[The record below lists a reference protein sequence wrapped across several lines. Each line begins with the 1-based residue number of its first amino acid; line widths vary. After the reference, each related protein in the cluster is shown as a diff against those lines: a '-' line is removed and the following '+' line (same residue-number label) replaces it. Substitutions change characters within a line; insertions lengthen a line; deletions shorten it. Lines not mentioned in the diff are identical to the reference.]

1 MVTVTVIM
9 LAIYMLHSAGFSTID
24 EDPAGI
30 PVVDKSDGI
39 HV

>member
-1 MVTVTVIM
+1 MVTVIM

-30 PVVDKSDGI
+30 PVIDKSDGI
-39 HV
+39 CV

>member
-1 MVTVTVIM
+1 MVTVIM
-9 LAIYMLHSAGFSTID
+9 LAIYMLHSAGYSRID

-39 HV
+39 RV

>member
-1 MVTVTVIM
+1 MVTVIM

-39 HV
+39 RVR

>member
-1 MVTVTVIM
+1 MVTVIM

-30 PVVDKSDGI
+30 SVVDKSDGI
-39 HV
+39 RVR